1 MRTRVWVCTWLT
13 CDGQARDGVKA
24 GKDRDLTSLDASAE
38 PAGTAEGPSFA
49 ARAAVAALSWV
60 LCAAVACVRPPLA
73 VPERPGARPAP
84 RSATTLRGNDVEAL
98 LLHLLRRQQQHNRW
112 ARVQSKPT

>member
-1 MRTRVWVCTWLT
+1 MRKRVWVCTWFT
-13 CDGQARDGVKA
+13 CDGKARDGVKA
-24 GKDRDLTSLDASAE
+24 GKDRDLSALDAPAE

-73 VPERPGARPAP
+73 VPERPGARPTVRAT
-84 RSATTLRGNDVEAL
+84 RSLPT
-98 LLHLLRRQQQHNRW
+98 LLRI
-112 ARVQSKPT
+112 